1 MNCPK
6 CQSKMEKVTFADVEV
21 DRCTQCKGIWFD
33 MLEHE
38 TLKSVQG
45 SEAIDVGDPEKGAD
59 YDTIDRIDCPVCR
72 TRMIRMVDKDQPHI
86 RYESCGVCHGV
97 FFDAGEFRDYKDRT
111 LSDFFKSLVTRER
124 R

>member
-21 DRCTQCKGIWFD
+21 DRCTHCKGIWFN
-33 MLEHE
+33 MLERE
-38 TLKSVQG
+38 RLKSVKG
-45 SEAIDVGDPEKGAD
+45 SEAIDVGNPENGAG
-59 YDTIDRIDCPVCR
+59 YDTVDRIDCPVCR

-86 RYESCGVCHGV
+86 RYESCGVCHGA
-97 FFDAGEFRDYKDRT
+97 FFDAGEFTDYKDRT
-111 LSDFFKSLVTRER
+111 LKDFFKDFLARER